1 LGVELP
7 KNVTLSCLSCSGA
20 LGNSFQVCSACDARG
35 LAPSECPHCGSQIK
49 NLDLKKGQISA
60 IAGRIRSCPNCA
72 YDFFLPRGLASVL
85 TTMTPTPLSEQ
96 DLEALFFL
104 AWSYQMSAFGGSIP
118 SIECDYEIAMP
129 IYEQWLEK
137 EGHGD
142 GSFSESW
149 LDSYFP
155 ILEDHVL
162 FNLALKYWYAPQLFY
177 TAIQIV
183 EDDEVFDIE
192 LSPAVDASK
201 FEDVRVR
208 SVLLESL
215 SLSGE
220 VSEPSL
226 IQAIKAFLE
235 EEDVFDSF

>member
-1 LGVELP
+1 MG
-7 KNVTLSCLSCSGA
+7 
-20 LGNSFQVCSACDARG
+20 
-35 LAPSECPHCGSQIK
+35 
-49 NLDLKKGQISA
+49 
-60 IAGRIRSCPNCA
+60 
-72 YDFFLPRGLASVL
+72 
-85 TTMTPTPLSEQ
+85 
-96 DLEALFFL
+96 
-104 AWSYQMSAFGGSIP
+104 AFGGSIP

-129 IYEQWLEK
+129 IYEQWLEN

-201 FEDVRVR
+201 FEDARVR

-226 IQAIKAFLE
+226 MQAIKAFLE